1 MDILSRGLLECK
13 GCRILHSFAGG
24 LSLYRIRL
32 FLENEVVPVGREL
45 RFQAPRFDLHAD
57 QKETDWN
64 SYSVSTDLAL
74 EAHQIFSPQHG
85 GSIPGVTS
93 STEELEGMTITRLTI
108 EDEVGSKIMGKMI
121 GNYLTFEV
129 PGLRYK
135 DPDLQRRVAEKFA
148 EELKRFINLPEDA
161 TVLVIGLGNRKVT
174 PDSLG
179 PLVCDNLFVTR
190 HLFDHM
196 PEMVEQGGYRP
207 VAAVAPGVL
216 GITGIETSEIVHGI
230 VKRIKP
236 DLVIAVDALAARSLQ
251 RVNTTIQV
259 ADVGISPGAG
269 VGNKRK
275 GLNRKTLGVP
285 VIAIGVPT
293 VVDAV
298 TITSDAIDLLVQRLE
313 QEVPG
318 NGMTKLLGNFDER
331 EKKQLIFELLQPLG
345 HNLMVTPKEVDTFVG
360 DIANVLANGLNVA
373 LHDAITMEDAGSFT
387 H

>member
-1 MDILSRGLLECK
+1 MAKEFRFGK
-13 GCRILHSFAGG
+13 
-24 LSLYRIRL
+24 
-32 FLENEVVPVGREL
+32 RE
-45 RFQAPRFDLHAD
+45 
-57 QKETDWN
+57 QKDEQTEIDWN

-74 EAHQIFSPQHG
+74 EAHQIFSAQHG
-85 GSIPGVTS
+85 GNIPGVKTS
-93 STEELEGMTITRLTI
+93 SQELEGITVTRLTI
-108 EDEVGSKIMGKMI
+108 ENEVGSNIMGKMV

-135 DPDLQRRVAEKFA
+135 DPDLQKRVAELFA
-148 EELKRFINLPEDA
+148 EELKMFVQLPEEA

-190 HLFDHM
+190 HLFDQL
-196 PEMVEQGGYRP
+196 PELVEDGGYRS

-230 VKRIKP
+230 VKKVKP
-236 DLVIAVDALAARSLQ
+236 DLVIAVDALAARSLE

-275 GLNRKTLGVP
+275 GLNKKSLGVP
-285 VIAIGVPT
+285 VVAVGVPT

-298 TITSDAIDLLVQRLE
+298 TITSDAMDLLVERLE
-313 QEVPG
+313 RDVPG
-318 NGMTKLLGNFDER
+318 NGMTKLLTGFDEA
-331 EKKQLIFELLQPLG
+331 EKKQLIFELLHPLG
-345 HNLMVTPKEVDTFVG
+345 QNLMVTPKEVDTFVE

-373 LHDAITMEDAGSFT
+373 LHDAITMEDASLFT

>member
-1 MDILSRGLLECK
+1 MDDE
-13 GCRILHSFAGG
+13 F
-24 LSLYRIRL
+24 
-32 FLENEVVPVGREL
+32 
-45 RFQAPRFDLHAD
+45 
-57 QKETDWN
+57 WN

-74 EAHQIFSPQHG
+74 EAHQIFSPDHG
-85 GSIPGVTS
+85 GTIPGVNLS
-93 STEELEGMTITRLTI
+93 EEEDEGIKITRMSIL
-108 EDEVGSKIMGKMI
+108 DDVGGKIMGKMP
-121 GNYLTFEV
+121 GNYLTLEI

-135 DPDLQRRVAEKFA
+135 DPQLQRRVSETLAAEFRKFA
-148 EELKRFINLPEDA
+148 NLTAES

-190 HLFDHM
+190 HLYEHM
-196 PEMVEQGGYRP
+196 PDLVAGGGYRP

-230 VKRIKP
+230 VKKVKP
-236 DLVIAVDALAARSLQ
+236 DLVIAVDALAARSME
-251 RVNTTIQV
+251 RVNTTIQI

-275 GLNRKTLGVP
+275 GLNKKSLGVP
-285 VIAIGVPT
+285 VIAVGVPT

-298 TITSDAIDLLVQRLE
+298 TITSDAMDLIVNRLE
-313 QEVPG
+313 QDVPG
-318 NGMTKLLGNFDER
+318 NGMTKLFANFDER
-331 EKKQLIFELLQPLG
+331 EKKQLIFELLQPIG
-345 HNLMVTPKEVDTFVG
+345 QNLMVTPKEIDTFVE

-373 LHDAITMEDAGSFT
+373 LHDAISMDDSSMYT

>member
-1 MDILSRGLLECK
+1 M
-13 GCRILHSFAGG
+13 
-24 LSLYRIRL
+24 
-32 FLENEVVPVGREL
+32 GREIHYK
-45 RFQAPRFDLHAD
+45 Q
-57 QKETDWN
+57 QTQEQQNNQEIDWN

-85 GSIPGVTS
+85 GTIPGVKT
-93 STEELEGMTITRLTI
+93 STEEREGFTITRLSI
-108 EDEVGSKIMGKMI
+108 EDEVGSKIMGKMV
-121 GNYLTFEV
+121 GNYLTLEV

-135 DPDLQRRVAEKFA
+135 DPMLQKEVAETFA
-148 EELKRFINLPEDA
+148 KEFQAFANLSEKA

-190 HLFDHM
+190 HLYEHM
-196 PEMVEQGGYRP
+196 PELVKDGGYRP

-216 GITGIETSEIVHGI
+216 GITGIETSEIVHSI
-230 VKRIKP
+230 VKKIKP
-236 DLVIAVDALAARSLQ
+236 DLVICVDALAARSLE
-251 RVNTTIQV
+251 RVNTTIQI

-275 GLNRKTLGVP
+275 GLNKKTLGVP

-298 TITSDAIDLLVQRLE
+298 TITSDAMDLLLHRLE
-313 QEVPG
+313 QDVPG
-318 NGMTKLLGNFDER
+318 NGMSKLMSGFDEQ
-331 EKKQLIFELLQPLG
+331 EKKQLIFEMLQPLG
-345 HNLMVTPKEVDTFVG
+345 QNLMVTPKEVDTFIEDV
-360 DIANVLANGLNVA
+360 ASVLANGLNVA
-373 LHDAITMEDAGSFT
+373 LHSAISMDDAGMYT

>member
-1 MDILSRGLLECK
+1 VGKEYRGFVPFNQTIGPVPLE
-13 GCRILHSFAGG
+13 I
-24 LSLYRIRL
+24 
-32 FLENEVVPVGREL
+32 
-45 RFQAPRFDLHAD
+45 
-57 QKETDWN
+57 DWN

-85 GSIPGVTS
+85 GQIPGVDS
-93 STEELEGMTITRLTI
+93 STEEDEGITITRLSI
-108 EDEVGSKIMGKMI
+108 KDDVGSKIMGKMI

-135 DPDLQRRVAEKFA
+135 DPDLQKRVSEKLANEFRRFA
-148 EELKRFINLPEDA
+148 NLNEDSK
-161 TVLVIGLGNRKVT
+161 VLVIGLGNRKVT

-190 HLFDHM
+190 HLYDHL
-196 PEMVEQGGYRP
+196 PELVEKGGYRP

-230 VKRIKP
+230 VKKIKP
-236 DLVIAVDALAARSLQ
+236 DLVIAVDALAARSLE
-251 RVNTTIQV
+251 RVNTTIQI

-275 GLNRKTLGVP
+275 GLNQKSLGVP
-285 VIAIGVPT
+285 VIAVGVPT

-298 TITSDAIDLLVQRLE
+298 TITSDAMDLLLHHLDQS
-313 QEVPG
+313 VPG
-318 NGMTKLLGNFDER
+318 NNITSLMANFGEQ
-331 EKKQLIFELLQPLG
+331 EKKQLIYELLQPIG
-345 HNLMVTPKEVDTFVG
+345 QNLMVTPKEIDTFIE
-360 DIANVLANGLNVA
+360 DIATVLANGLNVA
-373 LHDAITMEDAGSFT
+373 LHDAISMDDVGMYT

>member
-1 MDILSRGLLECK
+1 M
-13 GCRILHSFAGG
+13 A
-24 LSLYRIRL
+24 
-32 FLENEVVPVGREL
+32 REF
-45 RFQAPRFDLHAD
+45 RFPRQAE
-57 QKETDWN
+57 QTEIDWN
-64 SYSVSTDLAL
+64 SYSVNTDLAL

-85 GSIPGVTS
+85 GTIPGVKS
-93 STEELEGMTITRLTI
+93 SSEELDGITITRLSI
-108 EDEVGSKIMGKMI
+108 EDEVGSKIMGKMV

-135 DPDLQRRVAEKFA
+135 DPDLQKRVAEQFA
-148 EELKRFINLPEDA
+148 EELKKFVSLPEEA

-174 PDSLG
+174 PDALG

-196 PEMVEQGGYRP
+196 PELVEQGGYRP

-230 VKRIKP
+230 VKKIKP
-236 DLVIAVDALAARSLQ
+236 DLVIAVDALAARSLE

-275 GLNRKTLGVP
+275 GLNKKSLGVP
-285 VIAIGVPT
+285 VIAVGVPT

-298 TITSDAIDLLVQRLE
+298 TITSDAMDLLVQRLE
-313 QEVPG
+313 RDVPG
-318 NGMTKLLGNFDER
+318 NGMTKLLGGFDEG

-345 HNLMVTPKEVDTFVG
+345 QNLMVTPKEVDTFVE

-373 LHDAITMEDAGSFT
+373 LHDAISMDDASLFT

>member
-1 MDILSRGLLECK
+1 M
-13 GCRILHSFAGG
+13 
-24 LSLYRIRL
+24 
-32 FLENEVVPVGREL
+32 GREL
-45 RFQAPRFDLHAD
+45 RWSGRQQPAAQAE
-57 QKETDWN
+57 QIDWN

-74 EAHQIFSPQHG
+74 EAHQIFSPEHG
-85 GSIPGVTS
+85 GAIPGVKTS
-93 STEELEGMTITRLTI
+93 SEELDGITVTRLVI
-108 EDEVGSKIMGKMI
+108 EDAVGSKIMGKME

-135 DPDLQRRVAEKFA
+135 DPDLQKRVAEKLA
-148 EELKRFINLPEDA
+148 EELKRFVSLPEQA

-196 PEMVEQGGYRP
+196 PELVEQGGYRP

-216 GITGIETSEIVHGI
+216 GITGVETSEIVHGI
-230 VKRIKP
+230 VKKIKP
-236 DLVIAVDALAARSLQ
+236 DLVIAVDALAARSLE

-275 GLNRKTLGVP
+275 GLSKKTLGVP
-285 VIAIGVPT
+285 VVAIGVPT

-298 TITSDAIDLLVQRLE
+298 TISSDAMDLIVQRLE
-313 QEVPG
+313 QDVPG
-318 NGMTKLLGNFDER
+318 NGMTKLFSSFDER

-345 HNLMVTPKEVDTFVG
+345 QNLMVTPKEVDTFVE
-360 DIANVLANGLNVA
+360 DLAVVLANGLNVA
-373 LHDAITMEDAGSFT
+373 LHDAIKMEDASLFT

>member
-1 MDILSRGLLECK
+1 VEAVAKEPNFRREFPAAKFKTKMPNQRMEFDVPQDKE
-13 GCRILHSFAGG
+13 SF
-24 LSLYRIRL
+24 
-32 FLENEVVPVGREL
+32 F
-45 RFQAPRFDLHAD
+45 
-57 QKETDWN
+57 KEIDWN

-85 GSIPGVTS
+85 GTIPGVQN
-93 STEELEGMTITRLTI
+93 STEEQEGVTITRLSI
-108 EDEVGSKIMGKMI
+108 ENEMGSKIMGKMV
-121 GNYLTFEV
+121 GNYLTIEV

-135 DPDLQRRVAEKFA
+135 DPDLQKRVTEILAREFRTFA
-148 EELKRFINLPEDA
+148 NLGPDT

-190 HLFDHM
+190 HLYDHM
-196 PEMVEQGGYRP
+196 PELVADGGYRP

-230 VKRIKP
+230 VKKVKP
-236 DLVIAVDALAARSLQ
+236 DLVIAVDALAARSLE
-251 RVNTTIQV
+251 RVNTTIQI

-275 GLNRKTLGVP
+275 GLNKKSLGVP

-298 TITSDAIDLLVQRLE
+298 TITSDAMDLVVGRLE
-313 QEVPG
+313 QDVPG
-318 NGMTKLLGNFDER
+318 NSMTKLFGNFSEQ

-345 HNLMVTPKEVDTFVG
+345 QNLMVTPKEVDTFVE
-360 DIANVLANGLNVA
+360 DVANVLANSLNVA
-373 LHDAITMEDAGSFT
+373 LHEAISLDDVGLYT

>member
-1 MDILSRGLLECK
+1 M
-13 GCRILHSFAGG
+13 
-24 LSLYRIRL
+24 
-32 FLENEVVPVGREL
+32 GRE
-45 RFQAPRFDLHAD
+45 PRYKYSQEFL
-57 QKETDWN
+57 QVQSEEEIWN

-85 GSIPGVTS
+85 GTIPGVELS
-93 STEELEGMTITRLTI
+93 EEEQDGIHITRMKIL
-108 EDEVGSKIMGKMI
+108 DEVGGKIMGKVP
-121 GNYLTFEV
+121 GNYLTLEI

-135 DPDLQRRVAEKFA
+135 DPMLQRRVSETLAAEFREFA
-148 EELKRFINLPEDA
+148 PLTPES
-161 TVLVIGLGNRKVT
+161 TVLIIGLGNRKVT

-190 HLFDHM
+190 HLYDHM
-196 PEMVEQGGYRP
+196 PEVVQGGGYRP

-230 VKRIKP
+230 VKKIKP
-236 DLVIAVDALAARSLQ
+236 DLVIAVDALASRSLE
-251 RVNTTIQV
+251 RVNTTIQI

-275 GLNRKTLGVP
+275 GLNKKSLGVP

-298 TITSDAIDLLVQRLE
+298 TITSDAMDLIVSRLE
-313 QEVPG
+313 QDVPG
-318 NGMTKLLGNFDER
+318 NGMSKLFANFDEQ
-331 EKKQLIFELLQPLG
+331 EKKQLIFELLQPIG
-345 HNLMVTPKEVDTFVG
+345 QNLMVTPKEIDTFVE
-360 DIANVLANGLNVA
+360 DVANVLANGLNVA
-373 LHDAITMEDAGSFT
+373 LHEAITMDDSSMYT

>member
-1 MDILSRGLLECK
+1 MGKEPRYKYSQES
-13 GCRILHSFAGG
+13 LHTQTEEE
-24 LSLYRIRL
+24 I
-32 FLENEVVPVGREL
+32 
-45 RFQAPRFDLHAD
+45 
-57 QKETDWN
+57 WN

-85 GSIPGVTS
+85 GSIPGVDMS
-93 STEELEGMTITRLTI
+93 EEEEDGIHITRMSIL
-108 EDEVGSKIMGKMI
+108 DEVGGKIMGKI
-121 GNYLTFEV
+121 PGNYLTMEV

-135 DPDLQRRVAEKFA
+135 DPDLQRRVSETLAREFRKFA
-148 EELKRFINLPEDA
+148 NLTPES

-190 HLFDHM
+190 HLYDHM
-196 PEMVEQGGYRP
+196 PELVSGGGYRP

-230 VKRIKP
+230 VKKIKP
-236 DLVIAVDALAARSLQ
+236 DVVIAVDALAARSLE
-251 RVNTTIQV
+251 RVNTTIQI

-275 GLNRKTLGVP
+275 GLNKKSLGVP

-298 TITSDAIDLLVQRLE
+298 TITSDAMDLIVSRLE
-313 QEVPG
+313 QDVPN
-318 NGMTKLLGNFDER
+318 NGMSKLFANFDER
-331 EKKQLIFELLQPLG
+331 EKKQLIFELLQPIG
-345 HNLMVTPKEVDTFVG
+345 QNLMVTPKEIDTFVE
-360 DIANVLANGLNVA
+360 DVANVLANGLNVA
-373 LHDAITMEDAGSFT
+373 LHQAITMDDASMYT

>member
-1 MDILSRGLLECK
+1 MQEVIR
-13 GCRILHSFAGG
+13 FAYFD
-24 LSLYRIRL
+24 SLQRTIPSYQVQT
-32 FLENEVVPVGREL
+32 NEVWRVAKEFRLSKKE
-45 RFQAPRFDLHAD
+45 QAPQA
-57 QKETDWN
+57 EIDWN

-74 EAHQIFSPQHG
+74 EAHQIFSPEHG
-85 GSIPGVTS
+85 GQIPGVVM
-93 STEELEGMTITRLTI
+93 STEEQEGITITRMTI
-108 EDEVGSKIMGKMI
+108 EDEVGSKIMGKMV

-129 PGLRYK
+129 PGLRHR
-135 DPDLQRRVAEKFA
+135 DPQLQKKVAELFA
-148 EELKRFINLPEDA
+148 EEFRRFANLGPDA

-174 PDSLG
+174 PDALG

-190 HLFDHM
+190 HLYDHL
-196 PEMVEQGGYRP
+196 PEVVEQGGFRP

-230 VKRIKP
+230 VKKIKP
-236 DLVIAVDALAARSLQ
+236 ELVIAVDALAARSLE
-251 RVNTTIQV
+251 RVNTTIQI
-259 ADVGISPGAG
+259 ADVGISPGSG

-275 GLNRKTLGVP
+275 GLNQKSLGVP

-298 TITSDAIDLLVQRLE
+298 TIASDAMDLIVQKLD

-318 NGMTKLLGNFDER
+318 NGMSKLFRNFDEQ

-345 HNLMVTPKEVDTFVG
+345 QNLMVTPKEIDTFVE
-360 DIANVLANGLNVA
+360 DVATVVANGLNVA
-373 LHDAITMEDAGSFT
+373 LHQAISMDDVGLYT

>member
-1 MDILSRGLLECK
+1 M
-13 GCRILHSFAGG
+13 
-24 LSLYRIRL
+24 
-32 FLENEVVPVGREL
+32 GREY
-45 RFQAPRFDLHAD
+45 RFPNKKHKQRYDLHAG
-57 QKETDWN
+57 QTEIDWN
-64 SYSVSTDLAL
+64 SYSVNTDLAL

-85 GSIPGVTS
+85 GSIPGVKT
-93 STEELEGMTITRLTI
+93 STEELDGVTITRLSI
-108 EDEVGSKIMGKMI
+108 EDEVGSKIMGKMV

-135 DPDLQRRVAEKFA
+135 DPDLQKRVAEQFA
-148 EELKRFINLPEDA
+148 EELKKFVALPEDA

-196 PEMVEQGGYRP
+196 PELVEQGGYRP

-230 VKRIKP
+230 VKKIKP
-236 DLVIAVDALAARSLQ
+236 DLVIAVDALAARSLE

-275 GLNRKTLGVP
+275 GLNKKSLGVP
-285 VIAIGVPT
+285 VVAVGVPT

-298 TITSDAIDLLVQRLE
+298 TITSDAMDLLVQRLE
-313 QEVPG
+313 QDVPG
-318 NGMTKLLGNFDER
+318 NGMTKLIGGFDEG

-345 HNLMVTPKEVDTFVG
+345 QNLMVTPKEVDTFVE

-373 LHDAITMEDAGSFT
+373 LHDAITMEDASLFT